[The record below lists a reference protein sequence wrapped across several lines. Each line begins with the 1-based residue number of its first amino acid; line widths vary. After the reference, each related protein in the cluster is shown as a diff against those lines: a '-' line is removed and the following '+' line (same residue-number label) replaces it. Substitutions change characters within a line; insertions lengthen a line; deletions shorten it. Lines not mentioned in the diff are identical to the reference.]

1 MGYHISIVNEN
12 IYSHESRSILYNI
25 ELLTYILEAEF
36 NFIKRESEG
45 EFFFTN
51 SENEDFIL
59 FYLDGELWANTTND
73 ELILKMVNIAKFFN
87 DGTIVKGD
95 EGEVYYQDGNGCIQ
109 KDLCD
114 SSEEVYFYDNIW
126 LRFKGIIVLLLISIF
141 ILIFRYIF
149 RGLGS

>member
-25 ELLTYILEAEF
+25 ELLTDILEAEF

-95 EGEVYYQDGNGCIQ
+95 EGEVY
-109 KDLCD
+109 
-114 SSEEVYFYDNIW
+114 FYDNIW

>member
-25 ELLTYILEAEF
+25 ELLTDILEAEF

-114 SSEEVYFYDNIW
+114 SSEEVYF
-126 LRFKGIIVLLLISIF
+126 
-141 ILIFRYIF
+141 
-149 RGLGS
+149 